1 MVGTLG
7 NPEESE
13 KVSHSSPLRHLGQ
26 RLLINVYL
34 ANGTD
39 AGTNPLPGEVLRHTL
54 AMAAAESEDELI
66 LRTVEAA
73 RELSPTGTAVIIKS
87 GDAEGLASVRVPD
100 PIVVSIG
107 DGLELI
113 SDAPAELIS
122 LIGAHAELY
131 LDRLR
136 RLDVL
141 HRHANSDP
149 LTGLRHHRP
158 FSERLAAARPGRT
171 AVIAIDVDG
180 FKKIND
186 EYGHQAGD
194 HALVRLGDALQSTL
208 RAVDELYRIGGDEF
222 AVVVTVQSAAEALS
236 IADRLLQAAR
246 AAGYPISVGVALCGP
261 DEEGRATLRRAD
273 AALYEAKRSGRN
285 KARLA

>member
-1 MVGTLG
+1 
-7 NPEESE
+7 
-13 KVSHSSPLRHLGQ
+13 
-26 RLLINVYL
+26 VYQDH
-34 ANGTD
+34 GTD
-39 AGTNPLPGEVLRHTL
+39 AGTNHPLGDVLRHTL

-66 LRTVEAA
+66 RRTIEAA
-73 RELSPTGTAVIIKS
+73 RGLSRTGTALVIDAA
-87 GDAEGLASVRVPD
+87 DAEALAAMRVSNP
-100 PIVVSIG
+100 SLARIG
-107 DGLELI
+107 EDLLLV
-113 SDAPAELIS
+113 SDAPAELIT
-122 LIGAHAELY
+122 LIGAHAEVFQ
-131 LDRLR
+131 DRLC
-136 RLDVL
+136 RLDLL

-194 HALVRLGDALQSTL
+194 HALVQLGDALQSAL

-222 AVVVTVQSAAEALS
+222 AVVVDVQNAPEALS

-246 AAGYPISVGVALCGP
+246 AIGHPISVGVAVCGP

-273 AALYEAKRSGRN
+273 AALYEAKRAGRD
-285 KARLA
+285 KSRLA

>member
-1 MVGTLG
+1 
-7 NPEESE
+7 
-13 KVSHSSPLRHLGQ
+13 
-26 RLLINVYL
+26 VYPDH
-34 ANGTD
+34 GTD
-39 AGTNPLPGEVLRHTL
+39 AGTNPPLGAVLRHTL

-66 LRTVEAA
+66 RRTIDAA
-73 RELSPTGTAVIIKS
+73 RDISHTGTAAII
-87 GDAEGLASVRVPD
+87 DATDPEGLVAMRVPN
-100 PIVVSIG
+100 PSLARIGEGLLLVS
-107 DGLELI
+107 DG
-113 SDAPAELIS
+113 PAELIT
-122 LIGAHAELY
+122 LIAAHAELY
-131 LDRLR
+131 QDRLR
-136 RLDVL
+136 RHDLL
-141 HRHANSDP
+141 HWHANSDP

-194 HALVRLGDALQSTL
+194 NALVQLGDALQSAL

-222 AVVVTVQSAAEALS
+222 AVVVDVQNAPEALS

-246 AAGYPISVGVALCGP
+246 STGHPVSVGVALCGP
-261 DEEGRATLRRAD
+261 DEDGQATLRRAD
-273 AALYEAKRSGRN
+273 AALYEVKRSGRD

>member
-1 MVGTLG
+1 
-7 NPEESE
+7 
-13 KVSHSSPLRHLGQ
+13 
-26 RLLINVYL
+26 VYL
-34 ANGTD
+34 THGTD
-39 AGTNPLPGEVLRHTL
+39 AGTNPLAGDVLRHTL
-54 AMAAAESEDELI
+54 AMAAAESKDELI
-66 LRTVEAA
+66 RRTLDAA
-73 RELSPTGTAVIIKS
+73 RDLSPTGTAVIINS
-87 GDAEGLASVRVPD
+87 GDAEGFAAVPV
-100 PIVVSIG
+100 PNPSLVHLG
-107 DGLELI
+107 DGLELV

-141 HRHANSDP
+141 HHHANSDP
-149 LTGLRHHRP
+149 LTGLRHNRP

-194 HALVRLGDALQSTL
+194 HALVRLGDALQSAL

-222 AVVVTVQSAAEALS
+222 AVVVDVQNAPEAIS
-236 IADRLLQAAR
+236 IAGRLLQAAR
-246 AAGYPISVGVALCGP
+246 TAGYPISVGVALCGP

-273 AALYEAKRSGRN
+273 AALYEAKRSGRD
-285 KARLA
+285 KVRLA

>member
-1 MVGTLG
+1 MY
-7 NPEESE
+7 PA
-13 KVSHSSPLRHLGQ
+13 Q
-26 RLLINVYL
+26 
-34 ANGTD
+34 GTD
-39 AGTNPLPGEVLRHTL
+39 AGTNPLAGDVLRHTL
-54 AMAAAESEDELI
+54 VMAGAESEDELNR
-66 LRTVEAA
+66 RTVEAV
-73 RELSPTGTAVIIKS
+73 RQLSPTGSATIVDADAAEAEAAAAV
-87 GDAEGLASVRVPD
+87 P
-100 PIVVSIG
+100 IG
-107 DGLELI
+107 DGRLLV
-113 SDAPAELIS
+113 SDAPGELIS
-122 LIGAHAELY
+122 LIGAHARLY
-131 LDRLR
+131 RDRLR

-194 HALVRLGDALQSTL
+194 HALVRLGDALQSAL

-222 AVVVTVQSAAEALS
+222 AVVVDVQNAPEALS
-236 IADRLLQAAR
+236 IAGRLLQAAR
-246 AAGYPISVGVALCGP
+246 AAGYPISVGVAVCGP

-273 AALYEAKRSGRN
+273 AALYEAKRAGRD